1 MQLELFKAEQV
12 NVYKDIES
20 IDIAEIVDPTTGELV
35 LKNVKKDA
43 YYLYKTGC
51 PHKIL
56 KDEGDIF
63 PGVYS
68 KVSGKFLKLHFE
80 NQYLKFTV
88 DSKDKKTNLR
98 KKVNFHRLV
107 ASAFI
112 VNDDPKTK
120 KVVDHINELKFDYRL
135 ENLRWLSQSEN
146 SKRGNL
152 KKAK

>member
-1 MQLELFKAEQV
+1 MEEIKLSDPSAER
-12 NVYKDIES
+12 
-20 IDIAEIVDPTTGELV
+20 AV
-35 LKNVKKDA
+35 LSGVFNFGNDA
-43 YYLYKTGC
+43 YF
-51 PHKIL
+51 
-56 KDEGDIF
+56 DVSDIITE
-63 PGVYS
+63 
-68 KVSGKFLKLHFE
+68 K
-80 NQYLKFTV
+80 KFTV

-120 KVVDHINELKFDYRL
+120 KVVDHINELKYDYRL

-152 KKAK
+152 KK